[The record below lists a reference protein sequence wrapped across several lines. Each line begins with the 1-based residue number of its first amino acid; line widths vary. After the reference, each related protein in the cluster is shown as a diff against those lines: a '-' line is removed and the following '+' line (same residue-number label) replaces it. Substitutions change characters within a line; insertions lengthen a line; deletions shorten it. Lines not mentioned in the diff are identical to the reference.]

1 MGGSMKTPKCQ
12 MTIYFSPEM
21 KERIDV
27 IRKKDRRSLTN
38 MLIVLVE
45 KGLEGFELPVQDPR
59 SLAAVVKKMT
69 ESERTAANERMAAFE
84 RKMESGEK
92 IETY

>member
-1 MGGSMKTPKCQ
+1 MKTPKCQ

-45 KGLEGFELPVQDPR
+45 KGLESFELPVQEPR
-59 SLAAVVKKMT
+59 LL
-69 ESERTAANERMAAFE
+69 ESVIKEM
-84 RKMESGEK
+84 KSMESGG
-92 IETY
+92 